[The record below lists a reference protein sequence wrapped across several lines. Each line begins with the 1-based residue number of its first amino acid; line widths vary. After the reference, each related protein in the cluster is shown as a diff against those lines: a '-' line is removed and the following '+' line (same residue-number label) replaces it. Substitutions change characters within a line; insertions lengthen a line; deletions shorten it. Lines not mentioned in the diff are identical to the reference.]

1 MQFLVLLTL
10 NFRPSTNNSAAF
22 LVFFVYTYKSVSVFG
37 GQRLTSS
44 VPPKEL
50 STPFSETGI
59 SLVWISLTAQQAP
72 GFHLL
77 PLQQDVWTVGLSDLV
92 SWSIIIIS
100 LSPSSP
106 SPPPPPSSSPPPSLL
121 LRQVSLWIFGWPGTQ
136 YICQAALRFQEIH
149 LSLLPKCWD

>member
-50 STPFSETGI
+50 STLFSETGI

-72 GFHLL
+72 GIRLSM
-77 PLQQDVWTVGLSDLV
+77 PLQCITNITGVTGTILTIFVGAEESNSGLCSV
-92 SWSIIIIS
+92 
-100 LSPSSP
+100 
-106 SPPPPPSSSPPPSLL
+106 
-121 LRQVSLWIFGWPGTQ
+121 Q
-136 YICQAALRFQEIH
+136 QAH
-149 LSLLPKCWD
+149 L